1 MKKSLYPRLAWQ
13 GIKKNGKIYF
23 PYLAACMAMVAVFYV
38 LGFLSHDKIVR
49 DMNGGQQMQAV
60 LSMGTFVMGFFATIF
75 LFYTS
80 SFLMKQRKK
89 ELGLYH
95 MLGMDKRNLAV
106 VLTWEN
112 LMRAGI
118 SLLGGLCSGILFSK
132 AAQLMMIRLLQEK
145 AEFSFYADWYVAGL
159 TLKVFAA
166 VFVLIFLQEI
176 WQILR
181 SRPVE
186 LFNSQRMGERP
197 LKVNWLAALLGLLL
211 LGGAYFMALV
221 IKNPVEILIFFFVA
235 VILVIAGTY
244 LLFCAVSVAMCRI
257 LKKNKTYYYKTN
269 HFISVSTMA
278 YRMKRNGAGLASIC
292 ILSTMVLVMVS
303 STASLFIGT
312 EDSLRTRYP
321 RNLVIDTPTL
331 EEEKIEQVHQI
342 VRDVLEEYGVKGEN
356 LLSYSILDFSGLFQG
371 NEVLLDTEEFQR
383 DSTSQYS
390 QIRQIMAVPLED
402 YNKIMGT
409 SEELAPGEALVCNT
423 KSDFEREY
431 KELKFQEGPSWKI
444 KKYVEFIDN
453 GVDSMQIVPTTYLF
467 VPRQNLTDIKD
478 AYASVDVTMVEH
490 DYYGL
495 DLDCEDQVQA
505 DMEQSIL
512 ERLEA
517 LSAQDEVYG
526 QVNVESVGAERIDFY
541 SLYAGMFFLGIL
553 LGLVF
558 LLGTLLIMYYKQVTE
573 GYEDKGRF
581 QILQKVGMTEKEIKR
596 SIHSQ
601 VLTIFFLPLAL
612 GGIHTAFAFPMI
624 YQLLQLFGLTNLKLL
639 VMVTVLCFLVFGLI
653 YGIMYTATAK
663 VYYRIVSRRG

>member
-186 LFNSQRMGERP
+186 LFNSQRLGERP

-221 IKNPVEILIFFFVA
+221 I
-235 VILVIAGTY
+235 
-244 LLFCAVSVAMCRI
+244 
-257 LKKNKTYYYKTN
+257 
-269 HFISVSTMA
+269 
-278 YRMKRNGAGLASIC
+278 
-292 ILSTMVLVMVS
+292 
-303 STASLFIGT
+303 
-312 EDSLRTRYP
+312 
-321 RNLVIDTPTL
+321 
-331 EEEKIEQVHQI
+331 
-342 VRDVLEEYGVKGEN
+342 
-356 LLSYSILDFSGLFQG
+356 
-371 NEVLLDTEEFQR
+371 
-383 DSTSQYS
+383 
-390 QIRQIMAVPLED
+390 
-402 YNKIMGT
+402 
-409 SEELAPGEALVCNT
+409 
-423 KSDFEREY
+423 
-431 KELKFQEGPSWKI
+431 
-444 KKYVEFIDN
+444 
-453 GVDSMQIVPTTYLF
+453 
-467 VPRQNLTDIKD
+467 
-478 AYASVDVTMVEH
+478 
-490 DYYGL
+490 
-495 DLDCEDQVQA
+495 
-505 DMEQSIL
+505 
-512 ERLEA
+512 
-517 LSAQDEVYG
+517 
-526 QVNVESVGAERIDFY
+526 
-541 SLYAGMFFLGIL
+541 
-553 LGLVF
+553 
-558 LLGTLLIMYYKQVTE
+558 
-573 GYEDKGRF
+573 
-581 QILQKVGMTEKEIKR
+581 
-596 SIHSQ
+596 
-601 VLTIFFLPLAL
+601 
-612 GGIHTAFAFPMI
+612 
-624 YQLLQLFGLTNLKLL
+624 
-639 VMVTVLCFLVFGLI
+639 
-653 YGIMYTATAK
+653 
-663 VYYRIVSRRG
+663 